1 MHARSL
7 HRPLARVSNFGH
19 YATYENDIRSLSHRF
34 CDRIT
39 RIEGKKRLA
48 LSRLAHR
55 PLAGERTRTATDF
68 RLFRSRKKSPVAIA
82 SLITNRRRGDDME
95 SQVYADKEY
104 DDLIKPVMVAAKFIS
119 FWPLE
124 RNHPTSAELF
134 KTCHVLWLFLV
145 VCRIN
150 ILLN

>member
-19 YATYENDIRSLSHRF
+19 YATYENDIRLLSGRF
-34 CDRIT
+34 YDRIT

-55 PLAGERTRTATDF
+55 PLSGERTRIVTDF
-68 RLFRSRKKSPVAIA
+68 RFFCSRKKSPVAIA
-82 SLITNRRRGDDME
+82 SLITNRRRGDME
-95 SQVYADKEY
+95 SQVYPDKEY
-104 DDLIKPVMVAAKFIS
+104 DDLIKPIIVATKFVS

-124 RNHPTSAELF
+124 RDHSTSAELL
-134 KTCHVLWLFLV
+134 KICHVFWLFFV

-150 ILLN
+150 